1 MKTSLCILRRGR
13 PVAEGGWACRAGTC
27 AGSPAA
33 PGSHSQQECGRAP
46 ARNHTPDHRKGPCQ
60 QLFYVPTVKAGN
72 FVNGVLFRH
81 HSVKTLG
88 ASAWLSLTATDFV
101 QKQSRHDVIF
111 SFEVDSY
118 KI

>member
-1 MKTSLCILRRGR
+1 MCSLAGRYDKPIPTRFLAPIDCLKIPACSFECGVLALRR
-13 PVAEGGWACRAGTC
+13 
-27 AGSPAA
+27 SL
-33 PGSHSQQECGRAP
+33 
-46 ARNHTPDHRKGPCQ
+46 
-60 QLFYVPTVKAGN
+60 QLFIRCTWHHTLLFFNVPGTVKAGN

>member
-1 MKTSLCILRRGR
+1 LSLIRTGNSDLNPKR
-13 PVAEGGWACRAGTC
+13 
-27 AGSPAA
+27 
-33 PGSHSQQECGRAP
+33 
-46 ARNHTPDHRKGPCQ
+46 
-60 QLFYVPTVKAGN
+60 TVKAGN

>member
-1 MKTSLCILRRGR
+1 MRFHTKWVENKGLSKYQPWIKIRRFAFQIG
-13 PVAEGGWACRAGTC
+13 VKCTVG
-27 AGSPAA
+27 
-33 PGSHSQQECGRAP
+33 
-46 ARNHTPDHRKGPCQ
+46 
-60 QLFYVPTVKAGN
+60 TVKAGN

-88 ASAWLSLTATDFV
+88 TSAWLSLTATDFV

>member
-1 MKTSLCILRRGR
+1 M
-13 PVAEGGWACRAGTC
+13 V
-27 AGSPAA
+27 
-33 PGSHSQQECGRAP
+33 
-46 ARNHTPDHRKGPCQ
+46 
-60 QLFYVPTVKAGN
+60 TVKAGN

-111 SFEVDSY
+111 SFEVESY